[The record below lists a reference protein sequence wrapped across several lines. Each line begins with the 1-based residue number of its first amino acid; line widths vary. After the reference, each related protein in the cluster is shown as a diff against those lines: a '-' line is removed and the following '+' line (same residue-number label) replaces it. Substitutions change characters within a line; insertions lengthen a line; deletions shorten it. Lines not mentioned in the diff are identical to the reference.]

1 MESSK
6 RRTAI
11 LTIAGTDPGGREGI
25 QADLKTFAAH
35 GSHGTSVVTAVTAQN
50 MTGVQR
56 LVMPPDFVQQQITST
71 LKDIRVHAIKTG
83 TLFNSEIT
91 KAVASSLKTHF
102 RTFGRVP
109 LVCDSVYVS
118 DYGVVLSDED
128 VRTIV
133 NELFPLAQV
142 ITLSEAE
149 AQYLLNIEAFG
160 PQAVLLKG
168 GQNIVSLNDIRSL
181 EAPNAGSLEIRSD
194 FPLGDNIEILG
205 ISNTPNIK
213 DHVVD
218 VLCRASATGPAVFT
232 FTLYPRRSLNS
243 KNIQG
248 ADAPFSAARACA
260 LGNETSVEEAVA
272 QATTFTRLG
281 IETAL
286 CFGKEC
292 GSLSLNHLH
301 STSRLIVQP

>member
-1 MESSK
+1 
-6 RRTAI
+6 
-11 LTIAGTDPGGREGI
+11 
-25 QADLKTFAAH
+25 
-35 GSHGTSVVTAVTAQN
+35 
-50 MTGVQR
+50 
-56 LVMPPDFVQQQITST
+56 
-71 LKDIRVHAIKTG
+71 VHAIKTG

-149 AQYLLNIEAFG
+149 AQYLLNIEGQPLKITSLYDMLVVAQNLLAFG

-248 ADAPFSAARACA
+248 ADAPFSAALACA
-260 LGNETSVEEAVA
+260 LGNETS
-272 QATTFTRLG
+272 
-281 IETAL
+281 
-286 CFGKEC
+286 GK
-292 GSLSLNHLH
+292 GFPPISIPRFLTH
-301 STSRLIVQP
+301 IP